1 MKIGPRPPSFANL
14 PEPIRD
20 ELWSVERLEQ
30 HALALAQTQQVR
42 PGRWG
47 DPRLRPR
54 LRANGRV
61 LLASYRAMAEAMRD
75 ERAIT
80 PAAEWLVDNFHLVE
94 DQVREIRE
102 DLPPGFYRELPK
114 LTKGPEKKATD
125 PQETDRFLG
134 YPRVYALAHDFVAH
148 TDSLFDAEVLRRF
161 IVAYQTVQPL
171 TIGELWAVAI
181 SLRLVLVENLRR
193 LAERMVRARVA
204 RQQADELADRLLDE
218 EQPQKE
224 ATLLQHY
231 EDRPLDVPFAV
242 ALLSRLRDRDPAE
255 TPALEWLHRR
265 LEQQGTSAEEVVADE
280 YRRLTTMN
288 ATVRNVI
295 TSMRLMSAF
304 DWAAFFESVS
314 LVDGTL
320 AAFPGYGAMD
330 FGTRDRY
337 RHAVEELARDARL
350 PEIEIAQRALKR
362 AAETANTSNT
372 AGADRPADPGFDL
385 ISSGRPAFER
395 ELGARL
401 KLEHLLVR
409 AMVRWAT
416 PGYLGAIAAVTGV
429 VLAIPLVLQSQGPVG
444 VRSLLMLGLL
454 ALVPASDLA
463 LQLLNSW
470 VTQQLGPRIL
480 PRLELRDGV
489 PPELRTLIAVPTLLT
504 SVAEI
509 EEQIGR
515 LEVHYLANPEAE
527 LRFALLSDWRDSVVE
542 TEPDDAEL
550 LAAARAGIARLNL
563 RYGAEHGL
571 DCGGDARF
579 FLLHRRR
586 LWNEGEQCWLGW
598 ERKRGKL
605 EELNRLLRGAPDT
618 SFLTTPEIGP
628 APQGIVYVLTL
639 DADTRLP
646 REAARRMIGTLAH
659 PLNRPRFDPRLG
671 RVVAGYGVLQP
682 RITAT
687 LPGDR
692 DGSIFQRISSGPAGI
707 DPYAAAV
714 SDVYQDLFG
723 EGSFTGKGIYDVDAF
738 TAALDG
744 KVPDNRLLSHDLFEG
759 IFARAGLVTDIE
771 LFEEFPAHFEAAAAR
786 QHRWARGDWQLLP
799 WIVGRGPTPEGGQQR
814 AQIPIIGRYKMIDN
828 LRRTLWAP
836 AAFLTLVAGWTLA
849 GASPA
854 IWTGFVLATM
864 ALPAVLRVLAGL
876 APGRPGISK
885 RSHLFGLLADVRLAA
900 DQVALAIV
908 FLSHQAWLMADA
920 ILRTLARLYI
930 SHRRML
936 EWVTAAKAKAGLGL
950 DLELFY
956 RRMDGGVTFAALA
969 ASAIAITAAK
979 RHQLG
984 SWHVWG
990 WSAPFLVVWA
1000 LAPAVARWISLPPA
1014 AAKAQPLPRQD
1025 ALTLRLIARRTW
1037 RFFETFVGPDDHALP
1052 PDNFQDDPK
1061 PVVAHRT
1068 SPTNLGLYL
1077 LSVVAARDFGW
1088 IGTAD
1093 CVSRLE
1099 ETLETMGRLERCEGH
1114 FYNWY
1119 ETRDLRALNPRY
1131 ISTVDSG
1138 NLAGHLLTLIEACGQ
1153 LGCQPLLGRQALLG
1167 LNDAVTLIRDSAPA
1181 SAGRRTQTVTR
1192 RQLDEA
1198 LDALAPALDPE
1209 TKFPSP
1215 GEGGGE
1221 GAGEGL
1227 GVKVPATTAAWATRL
1242 EELAHG
1248 LHALVDVARALA
1260 REQKE
1265 SADATA
1271 WREVLDWAELAQ
1283 AGVESHTRNL
1293 GAVREDS
1300 LLPSADL
1307 LHRLA
1312 QISRVAGQLFTEMK
1326 FGFLYDPARKLFSIG
1341 RLDRGELDQ
1350 GFYDLLASE
1359 ARLASFIAIAK
1370 GDVPVAHWFQLG
1382 RPLTP
1387 VRRGAA
1393 LISWSGSMFEY
1404 LMPALV
1410 MRSPAHSLL
1419 DQTCRLVVQ
1428 RQIQYGNERGVPW
1441 GVSES
1446 AFNARDLELIYQYS
1460 NFGVPG
1466 LGLKRGLSEDVVVAP
1481 YATALAAML
1490 APAAAVI
1497 NFADLNGAGARGR
1510 YGFYEAIDYT
1520 STRLPEGQSRAV
1532 VHAYMAHHQGMAL
1545 LALANV
1551 LDVRED
1557 GGMPAR
1563 FHAAPLVQATELLL
1577 QERTSRDVAVARPRA
1592 EEVAAAAQSGTST
1605 PPVVRRYHS
1614 PHHTV
1619 PRTHLLGNGRYA
1631 VMLTVAGSGY
1641 SRFQDLAVTRFR
1653 EDTTRD
1659 CWGTF
1664 VYFRDPLSGE
1674 VWSAGYQASGAEP
1687 DSYEASFSE
1696 DRAEIVRRD
1705 GAIGSKLEV
1714 VVTPEDDAEVR
1725 RVSLTNHGLKVREI
1739 ELTSYAEVVLAPPA
1753 ADLAHPAFSNLFV
1766 ETEWV
1771 ANLGALLASRRPR
1784 SAGEPRIWA
1793 AHVTAVASV
1802 STVAAIAA
1810 IAAGRTTEESGS
1822 DLQYETDR
1830 ARFLGR
1836 GRGVRS
1842 PMSVIDGRALSNTAG
1857 AVLDPI
1863 FSLRRRM
1870 RLAPGATV
1878 SVTFTTL
1885 VAPTREAALS
1895 LADKYRDPAA
1905 FERAA
1910 AMAWTQ
1916 AQVQLRHQ
1924 GILPEEAN
1932 LFQRLANRVL
1942 FSDASL
1948 RAPAEVL
1955 QRNTRGASALW
1966 AHGISGDL
1974 PIVLVRIDE
1983 IDDIG
1988 IVRQLLQAHEYFRTK
2003 GLAVD
2008 LVILNEKT
2016 PSYVQDL
2023 QATLE
2028 AVVRTSQAIH
2038 HHEGNEPDRQGGNA
2052 FILRSDLLA
2061 PEVRDVL
2068 QVAARAVL
2076 LARDA
2081 SLFEQIERRVR
2092 VEERR
2097 GLPAGRVR
2105 RAPSSADGRADGREA
2120 GPSPSSPSSSAPP
2133 RPQLELWNG
2142 LGGFADDGREYVT
2155 ILGEGQWTP
2164 APWINIIANPGFGFQ
2179 VSESGSGYTWSG
2191 NSRENQLTSWSNDP
2205 VSDPP
2210 GETFYIRDEESGLL
2224 WGPTV
2229 LPIRQDQ
2236 ETYLARHGQ
2245 GYSRFEHTSHGVTLE
2260 LLQFV
2265 PRADAVKIS
2274 RLTIVNRE
2282 SRPRRLS
2289 VTAYVEWVL
2298 GTSRGASAPFVVTE
2312 IDSQTGAMLA
2322 RNAWNGEFASCLA
2335 FAAFANP
2342 GGLSGQIAWTGDRT
2356 EFLGRNGTLGHP
2368 AALEKGD
2375 RLSGRVGAGL
2385 DPCCAFQT
2393 PVELRASSRVEIVFL
2408 LGQGGGVDE
2417 VRTLI
2422 ERYRKADL
2430 DAVLLDVT
2438 RSWED
2443 VAGALQVRTPDRA
2456 MDLLLNRWLLY
2467 QTLSCRVWARS
2478 AFYQAGGAFGFRD
2491 QLQDVLALTVA
2502 RREVTRAQI
2511 LRAASRQFV
2520 EGDVQHWWHP
2530 PSGRGVRTHMSDDLL
2545 WLPFVLLH
2553 YLEVTGEKTLLDE
2566 VMPFIEGP
2574 PLAAD
2579 QDDAYF
2585 VPTVSAQRGTL
2596 YEHCA
2601 RALDRSLA
2609 VGSHGLPLM
2618 GTGDWNDGMNRIGRL
2633 GQGESVWLGWFL
2645 HPLLVQLAPIAE
2657 ARGERQRAE
2666 SWRGHAADLKT
2677 ALETAGWDGDWYRRA
2692 YFDDGTPV
2700 GSAESEEC
2708 RIDSIAQSWAVLSG
2722 AGEPGHAKQ
2731 AMASVYQQLVRKDD
2745 GGLVLLFTPPFDH
2758 TPLDPGYIKG
2768 YLPGVRENGGQYTHA
2783 AVWCILAFAELGD
2796 GDKAS
2801 ELFSIINP
2809 INHTKTRTG
2818 IQRYKVE
2825 PYVMAGDVYAEPT
2838 HAGRGGWTWYTGSAG
2853 WMYRA
2858 GTEAILGFRLRG
2870 TTLAINPTI
2879 PRAWPSYEI
2888 TFRYHAAE
2896 YSITVENPRGV
2907 MSGVTAA
2914 ELDDTSLQVGNGGGA
2929 EIGLVPDGTHK
2940 VRIVLG

>member
-1 MKIGPRPPSFANL
+1 MKIGPRPSSFANL

-30 HALALAQTQQVR
+30 HALTLAKTQRVR

-54 LRANGRV
+54 LRDNGRA
-61 LLASYRAMAEAMRD
+61 LLVSYRAMAEAMRD

-114 LTKGPEKKATD
+114 LTADPEKNAAEPT
-125 PQETDRFLG
+125 PFLG

-148 TDSLFDAEVLRRF
+148 TDSLFAAEELRRF

-218 EQPQKE
+218 DKPEKE
-224 ATLLQHY
+224 AVLLRRY

-242 ALLSRLRDRDPAE
+242 VLLSRLRDRDPEE
-255 TPALEWLHRR
+255 TPALEWLHRH
-265 LEQQGTSAEEVVADE
+265 LGEQNTSAEQVVADE
-280 YRRLTTMN
+280 YRRQTTMN

-314 LVDGTL
+314 LVDATL
-320 AAFPGYGAMD
+320 AAFPGYMAME

-337 RHAVEELARDARL
+337 RHAVEDLARDTRM
-350 PEIEIAQRALKR
+350 PEILVAQRALKR
-362 AAETANTSNT
+362 ATE
-372 AGADRPADPGFDL
+372 AGAERPADPGYDL

-401 KLEHLLVR
+401 KPQRRLLRILVK
-409 AMVRWAT
+409 WAT
-416 PGYLGAIAAVTGV
+416 PGYLGAIAAITGLI
-429 VLAIPLVLQSQGPVG
+429 LAIPLILQSPGRLS
-444 VRSLLMLGLL
+444 VRSLILLGLL

-463 LQLLNSW
+463 VQLLNAW
-470 VTQQLGPRIL
+470 VTRQLGPRIL
-480 PRLELRDGV
+480 PRLELRGGV
-489 PPELRTLIAVPTLLT
+489 PPELRTLIVVPTLLT
-504 SVAEI
+504 TLEEI

-515 LEVHYLANPEAE
+515 LEVHYLANPEHE
-527 LRFALLSDWRDSVVE
+527 LRFALLSDWRDAPAESM
-542 TEPDDAEL
+542 PDDDEL
-550 LAAARAGIARLNL
+550 LAAAAAGIARLNL
-563 RYGAEHGL
+563 KHGL
-571 DCGGDARF
+571 APAGDLRF
-579 FLLHRRR
+579 LLLHRRR
-586 LWNEGEQCWLGW
+586 LWNESEQAWIGW

-605 EELNRLLRGAPDT
+605 EELNRLLRGATDT
-618 SFLTTPEIGP
+618 TFLTTPEIGP
-628 APQGIVYVLTL
+628 APPGIVYVLTL

-646 REAARRMIGTLAH
+646 REAACRMIGTLAH

-671 RVVAGYGVLQP
+671 RVVSGYGVLQP

-687 LPGDR
+687 LPDGQ
-692 DGSIFQRISSGPAGI
+692 DGSVFQRVSSGPAGV

-723 EGSFTGKGIYDVDAF
+723 EGSFTGKGLYDVDAF
-738 TAALDG
+738 MAALDG

-771 LFEEFPAHFEAAAAR
+771 LFEDFPAHFEAAAAR

-799 WIVGRGPTPEGGQQR
+799 WIVGRGPTADRR
-814 AQIPIIGRYKMIDN
+814 ARISIPSIGRYKMLDN

-836 AAFLTLVAGWTLA
+836 AAFLTLLAAWTLA

-864 ALPAVLRVLAGL
+864 VLPAILRVLGGL
-876 APGRPGISK
+876 APRRPGISK
-885 RSHLFGLLADVRLAA
+885 RSHFLGVLSDFRLAA
-900 DQVALAIV
+900 IQTALAIV
-908 FLSHQAWLMADA
+908 FLSHLAWLMADA
-920 ILRTLARLYI
+920 ILRTLTRMYV
-930 SHRRML
+930 SHRRLL
-936 EWVTAAKAKAGLGL
+936 EWVTAAQAKAGLGL
-950 DLELFY
+950 GLELFY
-956 RRMDGGVTFAALA
+956 RRMDGGVTFAAVA
-969 ASAIAITAAK
+969 ASAIAISAAN

-990 WSAPFLVVWA
+990 WSAPLLAVWA
-1000 LAPAVARWISLPPA
+1000 VAPAVARWISLPPRR
-1014 AAKAQPLPRQD
+1014 AQASPLARED
-1025 ALTLRLIARRTW
+1025 ARTFRLIARRTW
-1037 RFFETFVGPDDHALP
+1037 RFFETYVGPGDHGLP

-1077 LSVVAARDFGW
+1077 LTVVAARDFGW
-1088 IGTAD
+1088 IGTVD
-1093 CVSRLE
+1093 CVSRLA
-1099 ETLETMGRLERCEGH
+1099 ETLDTMSGLERREGH

-1119 ETRDLRALNPRY
+1119 ETRDLRALEPRY

-1138 NLAGHLLTLIEACGQ
+1138 NLAGHLLTLVEACRH
-1153 LGCQPLLGRQALLG
+1153 LREQPLFGRQALLG
-1167 LNDAVTLIRDSAPA
+1167 LSDAVMLIRDSAPA

-1192 RQLDEA
+1192 RHLDEA
-1198 LDALAPALDPE
+1198 LNALAPALATGEREGDGTGRGLGARALPE
-1209 TKFPSP
+1209 T
-1215 GEGGGE
+1215 
-1221 GAGEGL
+1221 
-1227 GVKVPATTAAWATRL
+1227 PADWAARL
-1242 EELAHG
+1242 AEVALG
-1248 LHALVDVARALA
+1248 LHTVVDVARALA

-1265 SADATA
+1265 GADAAA
-1271 WREVLDWAELAQ
+1271 WRETLDWAELAQ
-1283 AGVESHTRNL
+1283 AGVESHLRDL
-1293 GAVREDS
+1293 AAVQQDG
-1300 LLPSADL
+1300 LLPSESL
-1307 LHRLA
+1307 VHRLEE
-1312 QISRVAGQLFTEMK
+1312 ISRVASQLFTEMK
-1326 FGFLYDPARKLFSIG
+1326 FGFLYDAGRKLFSIG
-1341 RLDRGELDQ
+1341 RVDRGELDPSY
-1350 GFYDLLASE
+1350 YDLLASE

-1370 GDVPVAHWFQLG
+1370 DEVPVAHWFQLG

-1404 LMPALV
+1404 LMPSLV
-1410 MRSPAHSLL
+1410 MRPPANSLL
-1419 DQTCRLVVQ
+1419 DQTCRLIVQ
-1428 RQIQYGNERGVPW
+1428 RQIRYGNERGVPW

-1446 AFNARDLELIYQYS
+1446 AFNARDLELTYQYS

-1466 LGLKRGLSEDVVVAP
+1466 LGLKRGLSDDVVVAP
-1481 YATALAAML
+1481 YATALAAMFDPL
-1490 APAAAVI
+1490 AAVV
-1497 NFADLNGAGARGR
+1497 NFADLTGAGARGI

-1520 STRLPEGQSRAV
+1520 SSRLPEGKNRAV
-1532 VHAYMAHHQGMAL
+1532 VRAYMAHHQGMAML
-1545 LALANV
+1545 SLANV

-1563 FHAAPLVQATELLL
+1563 FHASPLVQATELLL
-1577 QERTSRDVAVARPRA
+1577 QERTPRDVAVARPRA
-1592 EEVAAAAQSGTST
+1592 EEVAAAAQSGALT

-1619 PRTHLLGNGRYA
+1619 PRTHLLSNGRYA

-1664 VYFRDPLSGE
+1664 LYFRDPQSGE
-1674 VWSAGYQASGAEP
+1674 VWSAGYQASGTEP
-1687 DSYEASFSE
+1687 DRYEAAFSE
-1696 DRAEIVRRD
+1696 DRAEISRRD
-1705 GAIGSKLEV
+1705 GAIASRLEV
-1714 VVTPEDDAEVR
+1714 LVTPEDDAEVR
-1725 RVSLTNHGLKVREI
+1725 RVSLTNHGLKTREI
-1739 ELTSYAEVVLAPPA
+1739 EITSYTEIVLAPPA

-1771 ANLGALLASRRPR
+1771 PRLGALFATRRPR
-1784 SAGEPRIWA
+1784 SDNEPRLWA
-1793 AHVTAVASV
+1793 AHVSAASV
-1802 STVAAIAA
+1802 STLAALETD
-1810 IAAGRTTEESGS
+1810 GESVEIGS
-1822 DLQYETDR
+1822 ELQYETDR

-1836 GRGVRS
+1836 GRGVRT
-1842 PMSVIDGRALSNTAG
+1842 PMSVIDGLALSNTAG
-1857 AVLDPI
+1857 AVLDPV
-1863 FSLRRRM
+1863 FSLRRRL
-1870 RLAPGATV
+1870 RIAPGATV
-1878 SVTFTTL
+1878 RVTFTTL
-1885 VAPTREAALS
+1885 VAPSREAALS

-1905 FERAA
+1905 FDRAA
-1910 AMAWTQ
+1910 TMAWAQ

-1924 GILPEEAN
+1924 GITPEDAN

-1942 FSDASL
+1942 YSDPSL

-1955 QRNTRGASALW
+1955 QGNTRGASTLW
-1966 AHGISGDL
+1966 PHGISGDL

-2008 LVILNEKT
+2008 LVILNEKA

-2023 QATLE
+2023 QDALE
-2028 AVVRTSQAIH
+2028 ALLRKSQALH
-2038 HHEGNEPDRQGGNA
+2038 HHEGTEPDRQSSNA
-2052 FILRSDLLA
+2052 FILRADLIA

-2076 LARDA
+2076 LARDG

-2092 VEERR
+2092 MEERR
-2097 GLPAGRVR
+2097 GLPTGRVR
-2105 RAPSSADGRADGREA
+2105 RAATADGRGDGREPA
-2120 GPSPSSPSSSAPP
+2120 PSAATETSPAP
-2133 RPQLELWNG
+2133 PQLELWNG
-2142 LGGFADDGREYVT
+2142 LGGFANDGREYVT
-2155 ILGEGQWTP
+2155 VLGEGQWTP
-2164 APWINIIANPGFGFQ
+2164 APWINIISNPGFGFQ
-2179 VSESGSGYTWSG
+2179 VSESGAGYTWSG
-2191 NSRENQLTSWSNDP
+2191 NSRENQLTPWSNDP

-2210 GETFYIRDEESGLL
+2210 GETFYIRDEDSGHL

-2229 LPIRQDQ
+2229 LPIRD
-2236 ETYLARHGQ
+2236 EGRLYIARHGQ
-2245 GYSRFEHTSHGVTLE
+2245 GYSRFEHTSRGVALE

-2265 PRADAVKIS
+2265 PRADPVKIS

-2298 GTSRGASAPFVVTE
+2298 GTSRSVSAPFVVTE

-2322 RNAWNGEFASCLA
+2322 RNAWNGDFASRLA
-2335 FAAFANP
+2335 FAAFGSGP
-2342 GGLSGQIAWTGDRT
+2342 TGQIAWTGDRT
-2356 EFLGRNGTLGHP
+2356 EVLGRNGTLSNP
-2368 AALEKGD
+2368 AALERGD
-2375 RLSGRVGAGL
+2375 RLSGHVGAGF

-2393 PVELRASSRVEIVFL
+2393 LIELRANSSVEIVFL

-2417 VRTLI
+2417 VRTLV

-2430 DAVLLDVT
+2430 DAVLSDVT
-2438 RSWED
+2438 RSWDD
-2443 VAGALQVRTPDRA
+2443 VTGALQVSTPDRGF
-2456 MDLLLNRWLLY
+2456 DLLLNRWLLY

-2502 RREVTRAQI
+2502 RREVTRTQI
-2511 LRAASRQFV
+2511 LRAACRQFV

-2553 YLEVTGEKTLLDE
+2553 YLEVTGEETILDE
-2566 VMPFIEGP
+2566 IIPFLEGP
-2574 PLAAD
+2574 ELPAD
-2579 QDDAYF
+2579 HDDAYF
-2585 VPTVSAQRGTL
+2585 VPTESAQRGTL

-2633 GQGESVWLGWFL
+2633 GKGESVWLGWFL
-2645 HPLLVQLAPIAE
+2645 HPLLMQFAPLAV
-2657 ARGERQRAE
+2657 ARGEKARAE
-2666 SWRGHAADLKT
+2666 SWRSHAADLKK
-2677 ALETAGWDGDWYRRA
+2677 ALERGGWDGEWYRRA

-2700 GSAESEEC
+2700 GSAASEEC

-2722 AGEPGHAKQ
+2722 AGKPEHAKQ

-2825 PYVMAGDVYAEPT
+2825 PYVVAGDVYAEST

-2858 GTEAILGFRLRG
+2858 GTEAILGFHLRG
-2870 TTLAINPTI
+2870 TKITITPTI
-2879 PRAWPSYEI
+2879 PRVWPSFEL

-2914 ELDDTSLQVGNGGGA
+2914 DLDGSPLPVTESDGA
-2929 EIGLVPDGTHK
+2929 EIELVAEGAHK
-2940 VRIVLG
+2940 VRVVLG